1 MLAISVGSQ
10 RKAVGPCT
18 LEWLGDGVSWEKVVH
33 SVVCVHWSEGTG
45 VRDLEFQSVSC
56 IKDTDE
62 HP

>member
-18 LEWLGDGVSWEKVVH
+18 LEWLRYGVSWEKVVR
-33 SVVCVHWSEGTG
+33 SVICVHWSEDTG
-45 VRDLEFQSVSC
+45 VYDFEFQSVSC
-56 IKDTDE
+56 IEDTDE